1 MRAAAGHGAR
11 VLGLFHE
18 VADAVVRVHLD
29 DAELVGR
36 YRDVRQFLYE
46 LETAS
51 DFVIVDSIVLAEGD
65 DAAAPLNLTMVVSTY
80 FSAVSDAR

>member
-1 MRAAAGHGAR
+1 MRAARAASR
-11 VLGLFHE
+11 LGFFEAFLCN
-18 VADAVVRVHLD
+18 ADKRC
-29 DAELVGR
+29 
-36 YRDVRQFLYE
+36 
-46 LETAS
+46 